1 MPAKSSIKAKV
12 KTLPKPLFF
21 ADGAEFRRW
30 LEANHATATELYIG
44 FQKKASGKPGI
55 TYAQALDEALCF
67 GWIDGVLYS
76 LGAESHMQRYTPRKA
91 GSIWSQI
98 NLGHVAR
105 LKKAGRMQPSGLA
118 AFAARQAHKVG
129 IYSYEQRP
137 QALPAAYDA
146 RFRSALAAW
155 AYWEKQPPGYRRQL
169 IWWVISAKQ
178 EATRERRL
186 ATLIAACAEGRRL
199 R

>member
-1 MPAKSSIKAKV
+1 MPAKPAAKT
-12 KTLPKPLFF
+12 KPLPKPIFF

-44 FQKKASGKPGI
+44 FYKKATGKPGI
-55 TYAQALDEALCF
+55 TYAQAVDEALCF

-76 LGAESHMQRYTPRKA
+76 LGAESHMQRYSPRKT
-91 GSIWSQI
+91 GSIWSKI

-105 LKKAGRMQPSGLA
+105 LKKAGRMYPSGLA
-118 AFAARQAHKVG
+118 AFAARQPHKVG
-129 IYSYEQRP
+129 IYSYEQTP
-137 QALPAAYDA
+137 QELPEAYA
-146 RFRSALAAW
+146 KRFRTKKTAW
-155 AYWEKQPPGYRRQL
+155 TFWEKQPPGYRRQL

-178 EATRERRL
+178 ETTRERRL
-186 ATLIAACAEGRRL
+186 ATLIEACAEDRRL